1 MLMLDGD
8 GNVYGL
14 GSNKYGQLGVE
25 SEHGYVEWVTVA
37 VRLVKL
43 SKEYIVGLAAGDRC
57 SLYLDRKGQVYSSGQ
72 VSAID
77 NLEQISNI

>member
-1 MLMLDGD
+1 
-8 GNVYGL
+8 
-14 GSNKYGQLGVE
+14 LGVE

-57 SLYLDRKGQVYSSGQ
+57 SLYLDRKGQVYSSG
-72 VSAID
+72 
-77 NLEQISNI
+77 